1 MFRCTRTADG
11 DAEQDNDDS
20 ASAGLNSAEIQAS
33 LNSLNE
39 SNADHQAA
47 EVQVMHMRQFNPLIV
62 APVSAINQ
70 QESMRSLPQKYWN
83 RYSSFAASPKVAF
96 VYEAVFY
103 VAFLFLF
110 SYVLLCRFNYS
121 ENDEDTTEATN
132 TTVNLYT
139 NASSLVV
146 ESRPTLPSWPEL
158 VLIFWVLSFIVDEI
172 HQFHFSE
179 VCVLN

>member
-1 MFRCTRTADG
+1 MFRCTRKADD
-11 DAEQDNDDS
+11 DATEQDNGDS

-33 LNSLNE
+33 LNSLND

-47 EVQVMHMRQFNPLIV
+47 EVQVMYMKQFNPLIV
-62 APVSAINQ
+62 APVSAINT
-70 QESMRSLPQKYWN
+70 QESKRNCLEIYWN
-83 RYSSFAASPKVAF
+83 RYLSFAASPKVAF

-121 ENDEDTTEATN
+121 ENDTTEATN
-132 TTVNLYT
+132 MTNLYA

-146 ESRPTLPSWPEL
+146 ESRPSLPSWPEL
-158 VLIFWVLSFIVDEI
+158 VLIFWVLSFIVDEA

-179 VCVLN
+179 ACVFN